1 MMERQLTNI
10 QGVLFK
16 EKNYSVVAYIQM
28 LLYVN
33 KLEITA
39 RFLNESSYSRS
50 RNLENNLQFSTV
62 YWSALDIIKVFLD
75 LYAP

>member
-62 YWSALDIIKVFLD
+62 Y
-75 LYAP
+75 